1 MSDDVIPKPQPT
13 DPPEVIA
20 ALEAA
25 EAHWAKGEQREGL
38 KMLRRAAE
46 AAEQADNDM
55 RALEFAR
62 RAADL
67 TGLLGATSPPPL
79 PSAPEQVTQQPPQ
92 VAAKPVAQT
101 LPSPAAQPSV
111 APQPAPA
118 AQAPQAPS
126 ARASMPPA
134 KPSQAPAP
142 GSAQSA
148 SRAQSAAALLAPT
161 ARGQV
166 RVFVKTS
173 SRDKSLYIVRP
184 LDSGKRPP
192 LGTREAVLVFPDDG

>member
-1 MSDDVIPKPQPT
+1 MSEDVIPKPQPT

-38 KMLRRAAE
+38 KLLRRAAE

-62 RAADL
+62 RAADI
-67 TGLLGATSPPPL
+67 TGMLGASSPPPL
-79 PSAPEQVTQQPPQ
+79 PSAPEQVTQEPPQ
-92 VAAKPVAQT
+92 VAARPAAQT
-101 LPSPAAQPSV
+101 LPSPSAPV

-148 SRAQSAAALLAPT
+148 SRAQSAAAVLAPT

-192 LGTREAVLVFPDDG
+192 LGTREAVLVFPDD